1 MTNLEMY
8 NEAFMTSLE
17 IDVNAL
23 ETASTGTIE
32 RWDSIGHMSLIA
44 VLEDSFSIE
53 LDPEDMSAINS
64 YNAGK
69 EVLKKYNIEF

>member
-1 MTNLEMY
+1 MTNLELY

-17 IDVNAL
+17 IDVNEL
-23 ETASTGTIE
+23 ETASTDTVD

-44 VLEDSFSIE
+44 VLEDSFGIE

-64 YNAGK
+64 YTSGK
-69 EVLKKYNIEF
+69 EILKKYNIEF